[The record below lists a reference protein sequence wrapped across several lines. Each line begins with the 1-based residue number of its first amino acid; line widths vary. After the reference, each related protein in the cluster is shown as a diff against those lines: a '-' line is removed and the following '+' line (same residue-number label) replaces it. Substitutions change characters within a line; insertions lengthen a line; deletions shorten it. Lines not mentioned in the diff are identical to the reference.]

1 MFDGDYSSHS
11 VSDICTCKI
20 GVFILQYTDLTCVG
34 VHYRCE
40 GSLKSGQMSSSLC
53 IVDIIA
59 ESENVLTEL
68 IGKLKS
74 NLHLDPVCLSF
85 KINRIMER
93 LCILVKVT
101 DKAYDPLRLMILDIL
116 RSVPSSILKMD
127 GKLRIQISSL
137 MKTALYIRC
146 SKSCFLKNL
155 RIRKEIHTGSGTS
168 GLP

>member
-40 GSLKSGQMSSSLC
+40 CSLKSGQMSSSLC

-59 ESENVLTEL
+59 ESQNILTEL

-74 NLHLDPVCLSF
+74 NFHLDPVCLSF

-101 DKAYDPLRLMILDIL
+101 DKAYDSLRLMILDIL
-116 RSVPSSILKMD
+116 RSIPSPILKMD

-137 MKTALYIRC
+137 METALYIRC
-146 SKSCFLKNL
+146 SESCFLKNL
-155 RIRKEIHTGSGTS
+155 RIRKEIHTSSGTS